1 MLTDWTPKAWKNAN
15 PVVVVDGSEV
25 MLDVVLGDIPLQG
38 GILHMKIQKRGECP
52 DFDDHGSSAIP
63 ANPIGW
69 QRVTPCSTGECPDFD
84 DHCSSATPANVM
96 TVVVH
101 QEDGYSKQVLMSR
114 TTTFETVL
122 KVLTPAAA
130 ALMNANP
137 VVVVEGREAFPLL
150 TVGMCSTNGN
160 LVHLEIRQGMQL

>member
-1 MLTDWTPKAWKNAN
+1 
-15 PVVVVDGSEV
+15 

-38 GILHMKIQKRGECP
+38 GILHMKIQKR
-52 DFDDHGSSAIP
+52 
-63 ANPIGW
+63 
-69 QRVTPCSTGECPDFD
+69 GECPDFD

-130 ALMNANP
+130 LMNANP